1 MIKRHILIFYWFILS
16 LPMVGN
22 AETEPGPSAETDFV
36 VDVSSGENHTT
47 KPVYD
52 AKVKLIID
60 NDTLV
65 RYSEPRAIF
74 KDLTLG
80 KQGILIISHPDFNT
94 YIDRISVSDHPEY
107 IIMKRK
113 D

>member
-22 AETEPGPSAETDFV
+22 AETEPAPSAETDFV
-36 VDVSSGENHTT
+36 VDVSSVENHTT
-47 KPVYD
+47 KPVYN
-52 AKVKLIID
+52 AKVKLIVD
-60 NDTLV
+60 NDTIV
-65 RYSEPRAIF
+65 HYSEPRVIF
-74 KDLTLG
+74 KDLTVG
-80 KQGILIISHPDFNT
+80 KQGILIISHPDYNT

>member
-1 MIKRHILIFYWFILS
+1 MIKRHILIFYWFILF

-36 VDVSSGENHTT
+36 VDVSSVENHTT

-52 AKVKLIID
+52 AKVKLIVD

-65 RYSEPRAIF
+65 HYSEPRVIF
-74 KDLTLG
+74 KDLTVG
-80 KQGILIISHPDFNT
+80 KQGILIISHPDYDT
-94 YIDRISVSDHPEY
+94 YINKVTVSGMPEDVNLRP
-107 IIMKRK
+107 KE
-113 D
+113 

>member
-22 AETEPGPSAETDFV
+22 AETEPAPSAETDFV
-36 VDVSSGENHTT
+36 VDVSSVENHTT

-52 AKVKLIID
+52 AKVKLIVD

-65 RYSEPRAIF
+65 HYSEPRVIF
-74 KDLTLG
+74 KDLTVG
-80 KQGILIISHPDFNT
+80 KQGILIISHPDYET
-94 YIDRISVSDHPEY
+94 YINKVTVSGMPEDVNLRP
-107 IIMKRK
+107 KE
-113 D
+113 

>member
-1 MIKRHILIFYWFILS
+1 MA
-16 LPMVGN
+16 GN

-36 VDVSSGENHTT
+36 VDVSSVENHTI

-52 AKVKLIID
+52 AKVKLIVD

-65 RYSEPRAIF
+65 RYSEPRVIF
-74 KDLTLG
+74 KDITVG
-80 KQGILIISHPDFNT
+80 THGIIIISHPDYDT
-94 YIDRISVSDHPEY
+94 YIDRISVSDLPKY